1 MPESNI
7 RQLTHGR
14 SVDMPALKKFL
25 EREMEMNRYNFE
37 KGLRRRVP
45 CIWGPPGIGKTD
57 IVKSFE
63 KQGYVVKH
71 VPLAQFEEMGDLNG
85 IPQEY
90 EQEIN
95 GKKEWV
101 TRTCPPE
108 WAPMHDRDG
117 DKVILLAD
125 DFNRADP
132 RILKGTMQLI
142 QDYGLLS
149 WKMNHPDWHIIAT
162 ANPEGGLNDVTPL
175 DPAQV
180 SRFVHVT
187 LKVEGEDGV
196 RAWAEWAS
204 DHYVDDRAITFLLQ
218 TPGMLFG
225 DTDRRNPRTWTQ
237 AFDIM
242 RHVPRVETGSP
253 LPKEAV
259 EMMQLHIEACVDKD
273 AATAFTVFM
282 TKGIMELVDPEDLL
296 NDFEKVLPKLKAL
309 SGANGKKPRVDC
321 LFAIFERLFLYIR
334 SNNFQ
339 VEAGKEKTAEQGANF
354 CRLITADIYG
364 KDMRWAIVRRL
375 LHCDGEQTK
384 AKTRTLLKEA
394 IKKDKDA
401 AKKVTQIL
409 ADSVTL

>member
-1 MPESNI
+1 MAESANI
-7 RQLTHGR
+7 KQLTHGR
-14 SVDMPALKKFL
+14 SVDMPTLKEFL
-25 EREMEMNRYNFE
+25 LREIQMNIYNYE

-63 KQGYVVKH
+63 EQGYVVKH

-90 EQEIN
+90 EVEHD

-101 TRTCPPE
+101 TRTCPPA
-108 WAPMHDRDG
+108 WAPIYERDG

-149 WKMNHPDWHIIAT
+149 WKMDHPDWHIVAT

-180 SRFVHVT
+180 SRFVHIT
-187 LKVEGEDGV
+187 LKVEGEDGA

-204 DHYVDDRAITFLLQ
+204 DHHVDDRAITFLLQ
-218 TPGMLFG
+218 NSSMLFG
-225 DTDRRNPRTWTQ
+225 GDDRRNPRTWTQ

-242 RHVPRVETGSP
+242 RFVPRTQP
-253 LPKEAV
+253 IPKNALEA
-259 EMMQLHIEACVDKD
+259 MQLHIEACVDKD

-282 TKGIMELVDPEDLL
+282 TKGIMELVDPEDIL
-296 NDFEKVLPKLKAL
+296 NNFSKILPKLQEL
-309 SGANGKKPRVDC
+309 SGKNGKNPRVDC

-334 SNNFQ
+334 SNRFE
-339 VEAGKEKTAEQGANF
+339 VEAGKDKTAEQGANF

-375 LHCDGEQTK
+375 LHCDGETTK
-384 AKTRTLLKEA
+384 MKTRTLLKEA
-394 IKKDKDA
+394 MKKDADA

-409 ADSVTL
+409 ADSITI